1 MSPASILPVA
11 PVRRRYLPKQERSRA
26 TRDRIL
32 GALAILLE
40 HKRFDAITTAELTR
54 AARCSMSSLYA
65 RFPTKDALLAAF
77 HNRFFENSVN
87 QVSTMLAAIEAAR
100 LPLEERVRHLLSFFV
115 RSYREHRG
123 LLRSLVLHDRKQ
135 ATAAFATR
143 TRAYKHMVMERA
155 LAVVLK
161 GERRAARPKVVRAFG
176 FSLWLVVLAIENVVL
191 FDGLVG
197 SQPVSD
203 EKLAEEL
210 TEIFVARIKL
220 AEARA

>member
-1 MSPASILPVA
+1 MTSAAILPAS
-11 PVRRRYLPKQERSRA
+11 PVRNRHLPRQERSRA

-32 GALAILLE
+32 SALALLLE

-65 RFPTKDALLAAF
+65 RFPTKDALLSAF
-77 HNRFFENSVN
+77 HNRFFENSVH
-87 QVSTMLAAIEAAR
+87 QVGAALTVIEAAR

-123 LLRSLVLHDRKQ
+123 LLRSLVLHDRK
-135 ATAAFATR
+135 ATSAFAAR

-161 GERRAARPKVVRAFG
+161 GERRATRPKVVRAFG
-176 FSLWLVVLAIENVVL
+176 FTLWLVVLAIENVVL

-197 SQPVSD
+197 SEQVSD
-203 EKLAEEL
+203 EKLTEEL
-210 TEIFVARIKL
+210 TLVFVARIKL
-220 AEARA
+220 AEERA

>member
-1 MSPASILPVA
+1 MKPASLLPMA
-11 PVRRRYLPKQERSRA
+11 PIKSRHLPRQERSRA

-32 GALAILLE
+32 GALALLLE

-65 RFPTKDALLAAF
+65 RFPTKDALLTAF
-77 HNRFFENSVN
+77 HDRFFQNSVQ
-87 QVSTMLAAIEAAR
+87 QVDAALAAIEAAK

-123 LLRSLVLHDRKQ
+123 LLRSLVLHDRK
-135 ATAAFATR
+135 ATSAFATR
-143 TRAYKHMVMERA
+143 TRGYKHMVMERA

-161 GERRAARPKVVRAFG
+161 GERRATRPKVVRAFG
-176 FSLWLVVLAIENVVL
+176 FTLWLVVLAIENVVL

-197 SQPVSD
+197 SAQVSD
-203 EKLAEEL
+203 EKLTEQL
-210 TEIFVARIKL
+210 TDVFIARIKR
-220 AEARA
+220 AEERT

>member
-1 MSPASILPVA
+1 MKPALLLPMA
-11 PVRRRYLPKQERSRA
+11 PIKPRHLPRQERSRA

-32 GALAILLE
+32 SALAVVLE

-65 RFPTKDALLAAF
+65 RFPTKDALITAF
-77 HNRFFENSVN
+77 HDRFFQNSIH
-87 QVSTMLAAIEAAR
+87 QVGAALAAIEAAK

-123 LLRSLVLHDRKQ
+123 LLRSLVLHDRK
-135 ATAAFATR
+135 AASAFATR

-176 FSLWLVVLAIENVVL
+176 FTLWLVVLAIENVVL

-197 SQPVSD
+197 LAQVSD
-203 EKLAEEL
+203 EKLTEQL

-220 AEARA
+220 AEERT

>member
-1 MSPASILPVA
+1 MTPASILAVA
-11 PVRRRYLPKQERSRA
+11 PVRHRHLPKQERSRA

-32 GALAILLE
+32 GALALLLE

-54 AARCSMSSLYA
+54 AAKCSMSSLYA
-65 RFPTKDALLAAF
+65 RFPTKDALLSAF
-77 HNRFFENSVN
+77 HSRFFENSVH
-87 QVSTMLAAIEAAR
+87 QVGAALAEIEAAR

-135 ATAAFATR
+135 ATAAFAAR

-161 GERRAARPKVVRAFG
+161 GERRSAKPKVARAFG
-176 FSLWLVVLAIENVVL
+176 FTLWLVVLAIENVVL
-191 FDGLVG
+191 FDGPVG
-197 SQPVSD
+197 SGQVSD
-203 EKLAEEL
+203 EKLTEEL
-210 TEIFVARIKL
+210 TQVFVARIKL
-220 AEARA
+220 AEERS